1 MNAFKEKFCT
11 SWLDCSNLGNAE
23 YSALLDT
30 IVPKSIAK
38 NEFFVKK
45 GERCTEMA
53 FVNSGMMRHFFIE
66 WGKEITNWIVI
77 PGSFSVS
84 LLSFITGQP
93 SVENIQAIEDTEL
106 FSLPRASWLKL
117 CQDFPAFKDLWRVNI
132 EAHYFRTEE
141 RMHHFISKTAE
152 QRYEIL
158 NQKYPELVKQVP
170 LKYIASML
178 GVEPRHLSRIRNTKK
193 QFALK
198 D

>member
-1 MNAFKEKFCT
+1 MNAFTEKFCT
-11 SWLDCSNLGNAE
+11 SPLDYGSLCNGE

-45 GERCTEMA
+45 GDPCVEIV

-84 LLSFITGQP
+84 LISFITGQP
-93 SVENIQAIEDTEL
+93 SVENIQAIEDTEF

-117 CQDFPAFKDLWRVNI
+117 CQDFPAFKDLWRSNI
-132 EAHYFRTEE
+132 EAHYFRTEQ
-141 RMHHFISKTAE
+141 RMHNFISKTAE

-158 NQKYPELVKQVP
+158 NQKYPELIKQGP

-178 GVEPRHLSRIRNTKK
+178 GVEQQHLIHIQNAKK
-193 QFALK
+193 ELVVK